1 MTDTTRRTAFFVS
14 DRTGIT
20 AETLGH
26 SLLTQFEF
34 LAFEKR
40 TLRFIDSVER
50 AELARDR
57 INRRSAA
64 ENQPVLVFSTLISA
78 ELRDIVK
85 SSNCVFFDFFES
97 FVERLEAELGV
108 ASEPTEGHSHGMTD
122 VSHYFNRMDAVN
134 FTLNHDDGSA
144 ISHLDQADIIMI
156 GCSRTGKTPT
166 CLYLALHYGALAANF
181 PLTEDELDDLRLP
194 KVLEPY
200 RAKLFGLSTDP
211 ARLQLIRQERLP
223 NSRYAS
229 RQQCE
234 FEVRQSEA
242 LYKRLGIPYLST
254 TTRSIEEISA
264 TIVDMVGLEQ
274 SKNPYL
280 VSAKK
285 LQDRAG

>member
-1 MTDTTRRTAFFVS
+1 MSEPSRRTAFFVS

-40 TLRFIDSVER
+40 SLRFINNVER
-50 AELARDR
+50 AMEARDR

-64 ENQPVLVFSTLISA
+64 EQQPVLVFSTLINA
-78 ELRDIVK
+78 ELRDVIK
-85 SSNCVFFDFFES
+85 SSDCVFFDFFES
-97 FVERLEAELGV
+97 FVERLEAELEV
-108 ASEPTEGHSHGMTD
+108 RSVPTEGHSHGVTD
-122 VSHYFNRMDAVN
+122 VRHYFTRMDAIN

-144 ISHLDQADIIMI
+144 ISHLDQADIVMI

-181 PLTEDELDDLRLP
+181 PLTEDELEDLRLP
-194 KVLEPY
+194 KTLESH
-200 RAKLFGLSTDP
+200 RSKLFGLTTDP
-211 ARLQLIRQERLP
+211 VRLQLIREERLP

-234 FEVRQSEA
+234 FEIRQSEA
-242 LYKRLGIPYLST
+242 LFKRLGIPFLST

-264 TIVDMVGLEQ
+264 TIVDMVGLEHD
-274 SKNPYL
+274 KNPYL
-280 VSAKK
+280 ASRRT
-285 LQDRAG
+285 RAAAR